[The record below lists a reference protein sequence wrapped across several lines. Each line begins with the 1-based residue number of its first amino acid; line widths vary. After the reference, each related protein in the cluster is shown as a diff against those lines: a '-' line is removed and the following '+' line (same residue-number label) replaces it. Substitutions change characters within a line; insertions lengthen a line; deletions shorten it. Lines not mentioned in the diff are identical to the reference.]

1 MFLKGHS
8 QRLAIMKL
16 KNYKDQAGI
25 TFLNMDSLTSFPLRV
40 MKRPFYIF
48 FKIIV

>member
-16 KNYKDQAGI
+16 KNYKEPGWHHLLKYGLTHILSTKGYEAS
-25 TFLNMDSLTSFPLRV
+25 FLHLL
-40 MKRPFYIF
+40 
-48 FKIIV
+48 